1 MLCLKAP
8 TEGALCK
15 KGSKLFHFIIV
26 KEKMSLKSSCFLVNK
41 GSLEYFSRNND
52 FEHL

>member
-1 MLCLKAP
+1 MLYYILEPIRIKFKMLCLKAP

-26 KEKMSLKSSCFLVNK
+26 EGKNIFKKFL
-41 GSLEYFSRNND
+41 LPCE
-52 FEHL
+52 